1 VIIQIILA
9 AQLLAPAQASDVPV
23 STEAAALLQ
32 SGVDAETR
40 GELDQAISNFQKAAE
55 LAPSSSVALLRLG
68 DAYMRKHDFASAIPP
83 LKHAADLSPDSVAVH
98 KLLGYALLSQ
108 GYASEAITHL
118 RIAQDSAA
126 LGIAQL
132 ETDQPAEAIINLKDA
147 LAKNPNDPDL
157 IYYLGRAGNALS
169 SGSKDRL
176 LSESPLTAR
185 GHQTLGENYY
195 AARMFP
201 EAEKEY
207 GQAIAL
213 RPDLPD
219 LHLELGEIYA
229 ATSQW
234 VRAEEQFRVET
245 KLQPGN
251 AEAAYRLG
259 DALLRQGKMKDAAEE
274 LRRSDSL
281 RPDMPETLYAL
292 GRALAVS
299 DPSAAEHALNRVIAI
314 EKQTPLAA
322 QAYLTLAGIHRKSG
336 NPELAAREMEQY
348 RKVQNLSSVPAK

>member
-55 LAPSSSVALLRLG
+55 LAPSSSVALFRLG

-98 KLLGYALLSQ
+98 KLLGYSLLSQ
-108 GYASEAITHL
+108 GHVSEAIPHL
-118 RIAQDSAA
+118 QIAHDSAA

-132 ETDQPAEAIINLKDA
+132 QTDQPAEAIINLKDA

-157 IYYLGRAGNALS
+157 IYYLGRAGAALS
-169 SGSKDRL
+169 SESKDKL
-176 LSESPLTAR
+176 LSEFPLTAR
-185 GHQTLGENYY
+185 GYQTLGQSYY
-195 AARMFP
+195 AAKMFP

-219 LHLELGEIYA
+219 LHLELGEIYV

-259 DALLRQGKMKDAAEE
+259 DAFLQQGKMKDAAEE

-281 RPDMPETLYAL
+281 RPDMPETLCDL
-292 GRALAVS
+292 GRALTVS
-299 DPSAAEHALNRVIAI
+299 DPVAAQHALERVVML

-322 QAYLTLAGIHRKSG
+322 QAHLLLAGIYRKSG
-336 NPELAAREMEQY
+336 NLELAAREIEQY
-348 RKVQNLSSVPAK
+348 RNIQNLTSRPNK